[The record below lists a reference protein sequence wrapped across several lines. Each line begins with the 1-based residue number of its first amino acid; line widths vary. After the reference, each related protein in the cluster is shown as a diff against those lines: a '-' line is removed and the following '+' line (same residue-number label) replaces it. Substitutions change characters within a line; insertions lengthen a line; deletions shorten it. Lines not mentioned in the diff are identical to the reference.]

1 MNERVQVPGKR
12 MSDPS
17 RHLALAPHGTLQRK
31 CACSASG
38 GECAECQ
45 KKNMTLQRQPKEVG
59 DEGRRPEAGQPGRLD
74 MRSNFGHDFG
84 LIRLLPDRHADNG
97 CGPYPADRAELPLD
111 GQKARHH
118 GVDLADNGRGSN
130 KGSGKD
136 AGTPAPCC
144 QITSFTSSNDSYAD
158 TPTDSKKEI
167 KFTAALQ
174 SGADPHR
181 CAMVN
186 WIQGTAKNK
195 DGTFRKVQQFDQ
207 IVDYNFPS
215 SRIDSLDKDPV
226 YWSTSSARWN
236 YNIAAAAGGSGAGA
250 GSFSAIDSP
259 GPPAWEDGI
268 DYDLKFKMCAYCIDD
283 VSATSD
289 ANGSGVK
296 NPLRCVDWA
305 FKAKYDAAN
314 HRFSH

>member
-1 MNERVQVPGKR
+1 
-12 MSDPS
+12 MS
-17 RHLALAPHGTLQRK
+17 A
-31 CACSASG
+31 
-38 GECAECQ
+38 
-45 KKNMTLQRQPKEVG
+45 
-59 DEGRRPEAGQPGRLD
+59 RR
-74 MRSNFGHDFG
+74 NFGHNFG
-84 LIRLLPDRHADNG
+84 LIRLHSDRHGDNG
-97 CGPYPADRAELPLD
+97 GGPYPADRAELPIE
-111 GQKARHH
+111 GKKARRHD
-118 GVDLADNGRGSN
+118 VDLADAGRGSN
-130 KGSGKD
+130 KGSAKD
-136 AGTPAPCC
+136 SGTAAPCC
-144 QITSFTSSNDSYAD
+144 QITSFTSSNDNYAD
-158 TPTDSKKEI
+158 TPTDSKKVI

-236 YNIAAAAGGSGAGA
+236 YDVSAAAGGSGAGA
-250 GSFSAIDSP
+250 GSFSATDSP
-259 GPPAWEDGI
+259 GPPVWEDGI

-296 NPLRCVDWA
+296 NPLRCVDWV
-305 FKAKYDAAN
+305 FKAKYDAAT